1 MGLGWQRN
9 SYSAATMTA
18 LIEMVPLWSWGELP
32 DEVWLHIF
40 SFLDYT
46 SMNNCRLVCKRFYS
60 IGTDSSL
67 PELEPS
73 WSLANVQK
81 MKEKE
86 FSKILKQ
93 RHISLYSLMS
103 LSRTGIPLRYRNSVY
118 QTLLGYLPLN
128 STSHSEYLLEKRRQY
143 KELQQERL
151 SVPTTEDQEEFYHF
165 LDMDLPRII
174 VPNNIDLIGIVY
186 RCLQLFNYQFPTPY
200 LNSAFS
206 LHFPLVLEAYFYWCF
221 CISFHALKVQGG
233 YTDGNRRDHSFILAT
248 QSKVDRIVNGID
260 PELTNHFLEQGIC
273 SSMYLH
279 NWITSAFSH
288 SFKIETVLRIWDS
301 LLSDKDAPGISM
313 ELVIYLCAA
322 IVLQN
327 GTKLKKLETDEI
339 ITALVRDLSHSL
351 KEEELD
357 LAFGNAYLLRDDI

>member
-1 MGLGWQRN
+1 M
-9 SYSAATMTA
+9 
-18 LIEMVPLWSWGELP
+18 
-32 DEVWLHIF
+32 
-40 SFLDYT
+40 
-46 SMNNCRLVCKRFYS
+46 S
-60 IGTDSSL
+60 ILCIYVYSSL
-67 PELEPS
+67 F
-73 WSLANVQK
+73 
-81 MKEKE
+81 
-86 FSKILKQ
+86 FSNFSIYLD
-93 RHISLYSLMS
+93 SLMS

-206 LHFPLVLEAYFYWCF
+206 LHFPLVLAAYIQNVVVHYDIPRGKSQLDLPKLLLMKLPDDILQDIEADFYWCF